1 MTDWSIEQARRAY
14 NVAHWA
20 DSYFDIDVHGQ
31 LVVQAAGQVV
41 SIKTL
46 VDDLRTRGF
55 ALPVL
60 LRFTDILADR
70 VRRLAAAFDEAIAE
84 QAYSGAY
91 TPVFPIKVNQQR
103 SVVRQIVAQ
112 DPHCHGGV
120 GLEAGSKPE
129 LMAVLALSKP
139 GGVVVCNGYKDRHYV
154 RLALLGRRLGLRVY
168 IVVEK
173 RSELERVITEARN
186 LGVKPLLGIRVRLAS
201 VASGKWQNTGG
212 EKGKFGLSAQ
222 EVLEAIDT
230 LRNADMLDCLQ
241 LLHTHMGSQIAN
253 IRDIQRGIGEVGRFY
268 ADLHAMGVPIKVVD
282 VGGGLG
288 VDYEGARSRTDCS
301 MNYSVAEYARNIV
314 RTLAEIC
321 AERDLP
327 QPAIFSESGRALA
340 AHHAVLVSEVI
351 DVEIA
356 PGEQL
361 PEAPDAAMPI
371 ILHDLWR
378 LLEEVEDDSVIEV
391 YHDAVHWLAEAQTQF
406 QMGMVSLAQRAW
418 AEQVYF
424 AVLRRLQPRLRPDR
438 RAHREI
444 LDAIND
450 KLADRYICNLS
461 VFQSM
466 PDVWAINQIFPI
478 MPLHNLDR
486 APTQRAMLQD
496 LTCDSDGHI
505 EQYVDSEGVETT
517 LPLSRPRPGE
527 SLTLGIFLLG
537 AYQEILGDIH
547 NLFGDT
553 HAVDVALTPDGYR
566 LDATR
571 RGETAAD
578 MLNYVGFNLDELRA
592 GYHNKIATVG
602 MDATAARTLL
612 AELDAGLASYTYL
625 TPDAG
630 QDA

>member
-1 MTDWSIEQARRAY
+1 MTDWTIDQARRAY

-20 DSYFDIDVHGQ
+20 DGYFDIDDGGHFLAKVGDRRVDMNA
-31 LVVQAAGQVV
+31 LVE
-41 SIKTL
+41 
-46 VDDLRTRGF
+46 DLRRRGF
-55 ALPVL
+55 ALPIL

-70 VRRLAAAFDEAIAE
+70 VRRLSEAFDEAIAE
-84 QAYSGAY
+84 QEYQARY

-112 DPHCHGGV
+112 DANCSGGV

-129 LMAVLALSKP
+129 LMAVLALSRP
-139 GGVVVCNGYKDRHYV
+139 GGVVICNGYKDRHYV
-154 RLALLGRRLGLRVY
+154 RLALLGLKLGLRVY
-168 IVVEK
+168 VVVEK
-173 RSELERVITEARN
+173 RSELDRVLTEARD
-186 LGVKPLLGIRVRLAS
+186 LGVKPLLGIRVRLAA

-222 EVLEAIDT
+222 EVLEAVET
-230 LRNADMLDCLQ
+230 LRAADMLDCLQ

-253 IRDIQRGIGEVGRFY
+253 VRDIQRGIRELGRFY
-268 ADLHAMGVPIKVVD
+268 ADLRGLGVPIGVVD

-301 MNYSVAEYARNIV
+301 MNYSVGEYARNIV

-321 AERDLP
+321 AEFDLP

-361 PEAPDAAMPI
+361 PPPPDADTPT
-371 ILHDLWR
+371 ILHDLWQ
-378 LLEEVEDDSVIEV
+378 LLDEVKDDSVIEV
-391 YHDAVHWLAEAQTQF
+391 YHDAVNWLGEAQAQF
-406 QMGMVSLAQRAW
+406 QTGVLNLAQRAW

-424 AVLRRLQPRLRPDR
+424 AVLRRLQPRLMAGR

-444 LDAIND
+444 LDSIND

-466 PDVWAINQIFPI
+466 PDVWAIDQIFPI
-478 MPLHNLDR
+478 VPLHGLDR

-505 EQYVDSEGVETT
+505 EQYVDSEGVETS
-517 LPLSRPRPGE
+517 LPLNRPSPGE
-527 SLTLGIFLLG
+527 SLTLGVFLLG

-553 HAVDVALTPDGYR
+553 HAVDVALTDDGYR
-566 LDATR
+566 LTETR

-578 MLNYVGFNLDELRA
+578 MLRYVGFGQNELRA
-592 GYHNKIATVG
+592 GYHDKIAAAG
-602 MDATAARTLL
+602 LDAREAQTLL
-612 AELDAGLASYTYL
+612 TELDFGLAAYTYL
-625 TPDAG
+625 SRD
-630 QDA
+630 